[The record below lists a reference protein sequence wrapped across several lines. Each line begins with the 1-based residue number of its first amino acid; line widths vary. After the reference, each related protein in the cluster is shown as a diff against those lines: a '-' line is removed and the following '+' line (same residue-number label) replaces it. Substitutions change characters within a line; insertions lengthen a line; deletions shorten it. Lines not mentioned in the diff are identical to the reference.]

1 MGTNHEHAI
10 NCGDNVI
17 CFKMVIFILM
27 MWNNMGYGSSTRY
40 NATNR
45 ESRKMENK
53 TIEEIRKNLEE
64 SGDVHLQAIAR
75 LDHDRL
81 AKLADWIRSLDKN

>member
-10 NCGDNVI
+10 NCGGNVI
-17 CFKMVIFILM
+17 CFKTVIFIWTA
-27 MWNNMGYGSSTRY
+27 WNNRAYSPSTKY
-40 NATNR
+40 KQQT
-45 ESRKMENK
+45 RKETMENK
-53 TIEEIRKNLEE
+53 TIEEVRKNLEE

-81 AKLADWIRSLDKN
+81 AKLADWIRSLDQKD